1 MAKGENDGHLQWTL
15 QISCRCSGLQCTR
28 HSAIS
33 KVLQLLTTSKPDM
46 VFSLRL
52 TPLSMFFSS
61 LSDGSLLQ
69 RNMVLLCI
77 ETWNCDFFPLYASL
91 NYSFENRSP
100 LLNENF
106 SVWFKPSLMTLSG
119 LRVLH
124 HSSLSEVGIMWVM
137 SAPWPLTLMLSW
149 YSLSTTALS
158 TFIEAHAGF
167 KPKHKSI
174 PVDCRSLPE
183 SGNFVSTINEHYLG
197 YSLIAQS
204 WETGGRHCSLT
215 TKSIAKLCFICVLHS
230 LRMMGLIHKSFNARC
245 DSGLNL
251 SPRCTYT
258 MMRYV
263 IMNCVY
269 GHCSTECCISW
280 TG

>member
-15 QISCRCSGLQCTR
+15 QISCRCSGLPCTR
-28 HSAIS
+28 HSAIP
-33 KVLQLLTTSKPDM
+33 KVLQLLTTSEARHGIQSQTYSSFC
-46 VFSLRL
+46 VL
-52 TPLSMFFSS
+52 FFSEWRQS
-61 LSDGSLLQ
+61 ASEEHGSIMY
-69 RNMVLLCI
+69 RNMKL
-77 ETWNCDFFPLYASL
+77 WFFPLHASL

-137 SAPWPLTLMLSW
+137 STPWPLTLMLSW
-149 YSLSTTALS
+149 DSLSTTALS
-158 TFIEAHAGF
+158 TFTEAHAGF

-197 YSLIAQS
+197 YNLIAQS